1 MRLFRSK
8 DLLGI
13 ARETME
19 FVLEACEDT
28 HPNEYMGFLRAED
41 ARKLDLDRSGQ
52 VITDVLVIPGTES
65 NPVSATVRSTM
76 KPNDLR
82 SVGSVHS
89 HPNGVLRPSD
99 ADLATFG
106 QGEVHLIVGA
116 PYGWSDWKAFDNEG
130 RPTTLDVLDVDL
142 PESHFFDF
150 TQADIDRELREE
162 GREIDRDVDDGRRGD
177 KRRDDGRRK
186 EGGDGGRRDEGDDGG
201 SILGWLR

>member
-13 ARETME
+13 ARETMD
-19 FVLEACEDT
+19 FILEACEDT
-28 HPNEYMGFLRAED
+28 HPNEYMGFLRTED

-89 HPNGVLRPSD
+89 HPNGVLHPSD

-106 QGEVHLIVGA
+106 QGEVHIIVGA
-116 PYGWSDWKAFDNEG
+116 PYGWSDWKAFDNDG
-130 RPTTLDVLDVDL
+130 RSTTLDVLDVDL

-162 GREIDRDVDDGRRGD
+162 GSEIDGGGALRDGERDIGGIDDG
-177 KRRDDGRRK
+177 
-186 EGGDGGRRDEGDDGG
+186 ESNEEDGG
-201 SILGWLR
+201 SRSILRWFR